1 MHQEER
7 VTFTNM
13 CMIEDGQGNVVVQD
27 RASKSWPGVTFPGG
41 HVEFRESFTRAVIRE
56 VQEETGLTISHPR
69 LVALKD
75 WVNTDGSRYVVLLYR
90 ANQFTGRLTSSD
102 EGRVWWHPLM
112 DLPNLPLASSMDM
125 MLQAFVN
132 EDVSEHLLYKEDGV
146 WKSALL

>member
-41 HVEFRESFTRAVIRE
+41 HVEFGESFTRAVIRE
-56 VQEETGLTISHPR
+56 VQEETGLTIRHPH

-90 ANQFTGRLTSSD
+90 ASQYTGQLTSSE
-102 EGRVWWHPLM
+102 EGRVWWHPLE
-112 DLPNLPLASSMDM
+112 DLLNLPLASSMDM

-146 WKSALL
+146 WKSTLL